1 MTLATPTGSYA
12 TARANLAAMLAA
24 SSTFQEWV
32 GADDAT
38 EAAAHIHLS
47 AAPGPENG
55 ECYSKIEL
63 DALLPMAVVWT
74 KAFLTRPDSAV
85 GSLAAYARGSDL
97 VVELVGQV
105 DPATETV
112 PAECG
117 RLFDNVVGGIVG
129 DLEASNGTPG
139 FLAWR
144 QIAIAEEPER
154 GPIQEIPTR
163 GDLWRLQ
170 MVVSW
175 MGL

>member
-1 MTLATPTGSYA
+1 MTLADPVGAYA
-12 TARANLAAMLAA
+12 KARAHLAAMLAA
-24 SSTFQEWV
+24 STTFQTWV

-38 EAAAHIHLS
+38 EAEKHIHLS
-47 AAPGPENG
+47 AAPGPANG
-55 ECYSKIEL
+55 ECYDKIEL
-63 DALLPMAVVWT
+63 DALLPMAVIWT
-74 KAFLTRPDSAV
+74 KAFLSKPDSAV
-85 GSLAAYARGSDL
+85 GSLAAYTRGSDL

-117 RLFDNVVGGIVG
+117 RAFDNVVSGIVG

-144 QIAIAEEPER
+144 QIAIIEEPER
-154 GPIQEIPTR
+154 GPTQEIPTR
-163 GDLWRLQ
+163 GDLWRLE

-175 MGL
+175 MGQ